1 MMRNL
6 LFSLGLFIGLSV
18 AAFAADEKPA
28 MPGDAVVVIVNGQ
41 KITADEVK
49 KMLAGMP
56 TQVHTAFQNDP
67 KQFFR
72 EHAWFKTLEA
82 NALKKKLYEQSPWKE
97 ALEFQRMTLLVQA
110 EMNDAHNAVLVKPE
124 EQRAHYEKNLEKY
137 REVQAKLIYIPFTGT
152 DETEA
157 KQTAQKVVQQA
168 RGGVE
173 FVKLVKEYSKDSG
186 SAAQNGDIGFP
197 VRSTT
202 AQVPENMR
210 TAILALKQ
218 GQVSEPLRHQ
228 NGYYV
233 FRAESVGVLPYDK
246 VANDIY
252 VELKDAGFNKYKD
265 KTKAEATVQ
274 FANEAF
280 FQDIAKQAQQQQ
292 QQPAKQ

>member
-1 MMRNL
+1 MMRKFL
-6 LFSLGLFIGLSV
+6 LSLGLGV
-18 AAFAADEKPA
+18 ALFAADEKPVV
-28 MPGDAVVVIVNGQ
+28 PGDAVVAVVNGQ
-41 KITADEVK
+41 KLTADEVK

-56 TQVHTAFQNDP
+56 TQVHTAFRNDP

-82 NALKKKLYEQSPWKE
+82 NALKKKLQDQSPWKE

-110 EMNDAHNAVLVKPE
+110 EMNDAHNAVLVTPE
-124 EQRAHYEKNLEKY
+124 EQKAYYEKNRQKY
-137 REVQAKLIYIPFTGT
+137 LEVQAKLIYIPFTGA

-157 KQTAQKVVQQA
+157 QRTAQKVVQQA
-168 RGGVE
+168 RGGVD
-173 FVKLVKEYSKDSG
+173 FVKLVKEYSKDSS

-197 VRSTT
+197 VRTTT

-252 VELKDAGFNKYKD
+252 VELKDVGFNKYKD
-265 KTKAEATVQ
+265 KTKAESSVQ

-280 FQDIAKQAQQQQ
+280 FEEIAKEAQQQQ

>member
-1 MMRNL
+1 L
-6 LFSLGLFIGLSV
+6 LFTFGLGLAL
-18 AAFAADEKPA
+18 FAADEKA
-28 MPGDAVVVIVNGQ
+28 AVPGDAVVAVVNGQ
-41 KITADEVK
+41 KLTADDVK

-56 TQVHTAFQNDP
+56 TQVHTAFRNDP

-72 EHAWFKTLEA
+72 EHAWFKTLEKK
-82 NALKKKLYEQSPWKE
+82 ALEKKLQEQSPWRE

-110 EMNDAHNAVLVKPE
+110 EMNDAHNAVLVTPE
-124 EQRAHYEKNLEKY
+124 EQKSYYEKNRQKY
-137 REVQAKLIYIPFTGT
+137 LEVQAKLIYIPFTGT
-152 DETEA
+152 DETETR
-157 KQTAQKVVQQA
+157 QTAEKVVQQA
-168 RGGVE
+168 RGGVD
-173 FVKLVKEYSKDSG
+173 FVKLVKEYSKDSS

-252 VELKDAGFNKYKD
+252 IELKDVGFNKYKD
-265 KTKAEATVQ
+265 KTKAESNVQ

-280 FQDIAKQAQQQQ
+280 FEDIAKQAQQQQ
-292 QQPAKQ
+292 QQQQPPKQ